1 MTGPG
6 FSREDLYATRE
17 SGSGLADAC
26 LTVAP
31 ILNISLIIDTIG
43 RSIDHSCKNTYRSSE
58 KIGGFISLNTKDFSR
73 FLIEQHTHFDFY
85 GYLLMSAE
93 VS

>member
-6 FSREDLYATRE
+6 FFREDLYATRE
-17 SGSGLADAC
+17 SGSGLADTC
-26 LTVAP
+26 LTVVP
-31 ILNISLIIDTIG
+31 FVNGYLIIDTNG

-73 FLIEQHTHFDFY
+73 FLIGQHTHFDFHVY
-85 GYLLMSAE
+85 S
-93 VS
+93 

>member
-17 SGSGLADAC
+17 SGSGLADTC

-31 ILNISLIIDTIG
+31 VVNVDTIG

-73 FLIEQHTHFDFY
+73 FLIGQHTHFDFHVY
-85 GYLLMSAE
+85 S
-93 VS
+93 

>member
-6 FSREDLYATRE
+6 FFREDLYATRE

-58 KIGGFISLNTKDFSR
+58 KIGIFISMNTKDFSR
-73 FLIEQHTHFDFY
+73 FLIKQHMHFDFHVY
-85 GYLLMSAE
+85 S
-93 VS
+93 